1 VFVVSSPNTLE
12 GEPLA
17 NLQSIVIEYRGSERV
32 DLMILLRKCE
42 ILPGEAWGSAFRQPA
57 GT

>member
-1 VFVVSSPNTLE
+1 LKENPSQ
-12 GEPLA
+12 

-42 ILPGEAWGSAFRQPA
+42 IFFGEAWGSAFRQPV